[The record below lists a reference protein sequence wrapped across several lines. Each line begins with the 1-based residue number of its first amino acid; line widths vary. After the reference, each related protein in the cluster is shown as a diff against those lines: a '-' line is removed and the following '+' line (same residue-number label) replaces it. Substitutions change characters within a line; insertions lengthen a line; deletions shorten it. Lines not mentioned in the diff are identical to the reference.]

1 MLPKNRLFKPQR
13 FDGVEPRGFSR
24 RIPAE
29 ENARCKAHAKAHDNT
44 HRSNFTIPKTEQP
57 HLLRHVFR

>member
-29 ENARCKAHAKAHDNT
+29 ENARGKAYAKARDDA
-44 HRSNFTIPKTEQP
+44 HRSKFYHP
-57 HLLRHVFR
+57 